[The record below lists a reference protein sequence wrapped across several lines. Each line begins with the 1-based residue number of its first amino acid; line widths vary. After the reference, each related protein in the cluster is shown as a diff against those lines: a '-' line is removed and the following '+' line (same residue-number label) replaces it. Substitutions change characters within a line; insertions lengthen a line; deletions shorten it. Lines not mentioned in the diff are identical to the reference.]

1 MRNTFRIAMRE
12 FKLAAANKAFVI
24 ITILGPFL
32 ILAVTVLPSL
42 ITRNPGVMSS
52 GKPVAVSGADPAVY
66 STLSAALE
74 TQGMKLVEVS
84 GAQAAKDAVLAG
96 DYSGY
101 LSLSPDWMD
110 KGSLYFT
117 KSGTEA
123 ITFGMLEGSLGSIVT
138 ERRIA
143 DSGIDPALMRRLS
156 AKPGFTVIKLGADR
170 SETRNSDSDFLGIL
184 FTALA
189 FVMLLYMT
197 ILLYGQMIGR
207 SVVLEK
213 TSKTV
218 EIMLSCVSSKQLMFG
233 KIIGLGM
240 AGILQY
246 LAWMAMGIL
255 LILVVGPALH
265 FTMPSVITVGS
276 FVWLV
281 IFFILAFFLYAA
293 GYASLGAAAEDEHHL
308 GQLAWPLIFCLMI
321 PMVMISPIVMNPSG
335 PLTIGLSFFPL
346 TSPIVM
352 LVRVLVSP
360 VAAWELAL
368 CVGILLVSIIGM
380 TVFAAKIF
388 RIGILMSGKRPT
400 LSEILRWLRRP

>member
-32 ILAVTVLPSL
+32 ILAVTVLPTF
-42 ITRNPGVMSS
+42 ITRNPGVMTS
-52 GKPVAVSGADPAVY
+52 GKPVAVSGAVPAVY
-66 STLSAALE
+66 SALSGALE
-74 TQGMKLVEVS
+74 TQGMKLVEIS
-84 GAQAAKDAVLAG
+84 DAEAAKDAVLAG
-96 DYSGY
+96 EYSGY
-101 LSLSPDWMD
+101 LSLSPEWMD
-110 KGSLYFT
+110 KGSSYFT

-123 ITFGMLEGSLGSIVT
+123 ITFGMIEGTLAAIVT
-138 ERRIA
+138 ETRIA
-143 DSGIDPALMRRLS
+143 ASGIDPVLMRKLN
-156 AKPGFTVIKLGADR
+156 AKPTFSVIKLGADK
-170 SETRNSDSDFLGIL
+170 SETENGDNDFLGIL

-207 SVVLEK
+207 SVVQEK

-218 EIMLSCVSSKQLMFG
+218 EIMLSCVSSKELMFG
-233 KIIGLGM
+233 KILGLGM

-246 LAWMAMGIL
+246 LAWMGMGIL

-265 FTMPSVITVGS
+265 FSMPSVITVGS

-281 IFFILAFFLYAA
+281 IFFILAFFIYAA
-293 GYASLGAAAEDEHHL
+293 GYAALGAAAEDEHHL

-368 CVGILLVSIIGM
+368 CVGILLITIAGM
-380 TVFAAKIF
+380 TLFAAKIF
-388 RIGILMSGKRPT
+388 RIGILMTGKRPKF
-400 LSEILRWLRRP
+400 SEVLQWLRHP